1 MKEFSKERKPL
12 RVKWDMLRAKSLSL
26 DEKSQLLSA
35 VAGSR
40 LEVTQLT
47 SKHLAE
53 MHPLELPGS
62 ASERA

>member
-35 VAGSR
+35 LAGSR
-40 LEVTQLT
+40 LEVT
-47 SKHLAE
+47 K
-53 MHPLELPGS
+53 LPVNISPKGS
-62 ASERA
+62 VATWAVRR